1 MSIDTTV
8 KVGFDGS
15 AVKGGLK
22 NIGGMFGKFSK
33 EVGTGAARKVG
44 EFGTDLLGKAVEFAV
59 QGATAIFDFA
69 GDLKDL
75 ASLTGES
82 AQELMI
88 LNEQLKL
95 AGAESGESGKQLL
108 TLSKG
113 IYASAEAAKKGEK
126 DDVWNIFDK
135 LGLTL
140 SDLMSMKPAEQIRSI
155 FSAMSANKIPK
166 DQANSFI
173 ETLFG
178 GKGVLKY
185 GKVFADGF
193 AESRQTA
200 MNNLGP
206 LLKMTDKEILGYEA
220 AGDEAGRLMN
230 ARMQLSSSFA
240 KGLTGGN
247 TGEII
252 ASTLKMFFDSIG
264 KAAEFMERAGAALRN
279 TFEYI
284 GQVGFGNTQDGCD
297 IASAPSVCGTLRQR
311 VLDFAAVVRTHNRC
325 YGQHRGGSAFFIHHA
340 LRWEILLVVTVVNLS
355 FGTITDVC
363 CNLLWDGSP
372 VSRHKCRQFRIER
385 VNQTKVDDPERRYHR
400 HSDFHGRAIRR
411 VV

>member
-220 AGDEAGRLMN
+220 AGDEASRLMN

-252 ASTLKMFFDSIG
+252 ASTLKTFFDSIG

-284 GQVGFGNTQDGCD
+284 GQVGFGKVFDDLKSGFVGWAED
-297 IASAPSVCGTLRQR
+297 IGARIGEAIKNAIKSLVAGTPLQSM
-311 VLDFAAVVRTHNRC
+311 FNM
-325 YGQHRGGSAFFIHHA
+325 
-340 LRWEILLVVTVVNLS
+340 
-355 FGTITDVC
+355 
-363 CNLLWDGSP
+363 SP
-372 VSRHKCRQFRIER
+372 VAFAGPPSNLANAGKSDEKQLMYAEK
-385 VNQTKVDDPERRYHR
+385 QTKILGQINEKVGG
-400 HSDFHGRAIRR
+400 FQ
-411 VV
+411 

>member
-185 GKVFADGF
+185 GKVFADGY
-193 AESRQTA
+193 EEMRQTA
-200 MNNLGP
+200 INNLGP
-206 LLKMTDKEILGYEA
+206 LLKMTDKQILGYEA

-252 ASTLKMFFDSIG
+252 ASTLKTFFDSIG

-284 GQVGFGNTQDGCD
+284 GQVGFGKVFDDLKSGFVGWAED
-297 IASAPSVCGTLRQR
+297 IGARIGEAIKNAIKSLVAGTPLQSM
-311 VLDFAAVVRTHNRC
+311 FNM
-325 YGQHRGGSAFFIHHA
+325 
-340 LRWEILLVVTVVNLS
+340 
-355 FGTITDVC
+355 
-363 CNLLWDGSP
+363 SP
-372 VSRHKCRQFRIER
+372 VAFAGPPSNLANAGKSDEKQLMYAEK
-385 VNQTKVDDPERRYHR
+385 QTKILGQINEKVGG
-400 HSDFHGRAIRR
+400 FQ
-411 VV
+411 

>member
-8 KVGFDGS
+8 KVGFDGT

-113 IYASAEAAKKGEK
+113 IYESVEAAKKGEK

-252 ASTLKMFFDSIG
+252 ASTLKTFFDSIG

-284 GQVGFGNTQDGCD
+284 GQVGFGKVFDDLKSGFVGWAED
-297 IASAPSVCGTLRQR
+297 IGARIGEAIKNAIKSLVAGTPLQSMFN
-311 VLDFAAVVRTHNRC
+311 V
-325 YGQHRGGSAFFIHHA
+325 
-340 LRWEILLVVTVVNLS
+340 
-355 FGTITDVC
+355 
-363 CNLLWDGSP
+363 SP
-372 VSRHKCRQFRIER
+372 VAFAGPPSNLANAGKSDEKQLMYAEK
-385 VNQTKVDDPERRYHR
+385 QTKILGQINEKVGG
-400 HSDFHGRAIRR
+400 FQ
-411 VV
+411 

>member
-113 IYASAEAAKKGEK
+113 IYESAEAAKKGEK

-252 ASTLKMFFDSIG
+252 ASTLKTFFDSIG

-284 GQVGFGNTQDGCD
+284 GQVGFGKVFDDLKSGFVGWAED
-297 IASAPSVCGTLRQR
+297 IGARIGEAIKNAIKSLVAGTPLQSM
-311 VLDFAAVVRTHNRC
+311 FNM
-325 YGQHRGGSAFFIHHA
+325 
-340 LRWEILLVVTVVNLS
+340 
-355 FGTITDVC
+355 
-363 CNLLWDGSP
+363 SP
-372 VSRHKCRQFRIER
+372 VAFAGPPSNLANAGKSDEKQLMYAEK
-385 VNQTKVDDPERRYHR
+385 QTKILGQINEKVGG
-400 HSDFHGRAIRR
+400 FQ
-411 VV
+411 

>member
-44 EFGTDLLGKAVEFAV
+44 EFGTDLIGKTVEFAV
-59 QGATAIFDFA
+59 KGATAIFDFA

-126 DDVWNIFDK
+126 DDVWNIFNT

-140 SDLMSMKPAEQIRSI
+140 DNLMRMKPAEQIQSI
-155 FSAMSANKIPK
+155 FAAMSANKIPK
-166 DQANSFI
+166 DQANSFV

-200 MNNLGP
+200 INNLGP

-247 TGEII
+247 TGEIV
-252 ASTLKMFFDSIG
+252 ASTLKTFFDSIG

-284 GQVGFGNTQDGCD
+284 GQVGFGKVFDDLKKGFIGWAED
-297 IASAPSVCGTLRQR
+297 IGARIGEAIKNAIKSLVAGTPLQSM
-311 VLDFAAVVRTHNRC
+311 FNM
-325 YGQHRGGSAFFIHHA
+325 
-340 LRWEILLVVTVVNLS
+340 
-355 FGTITDVC
+355 
-363 CNLLWDGSP
+363 SP
-372 VSRHKCRQFRIER
+372 VAFTGPPSNLANAGKSDEKQLMYAEK
-385 VNQTKVDDPERRYHR
+385 QTKILGQINEKVGG
-400 HSDFHGRAIRR
+400 FQ
-411 VV
+411 

>member
-252 ASTLKMFFDSIG
+252 ASTLKTFFDSIG
-264 KAAEFMERAGAALRN
+264 KAAEFMERAGSALRN

-284 GQVGFGNTQDGCD
+284 GQVGFGKVFDDLKSGFVGWAED
-297 IASAPSVCGTLRQR
+297 IGARIGEAIKNAIKSLVAGTPLQSM
-311 VLDFAAVVRTHNRC
+311 FNM
-325 YGQHRGGSAFFIHHA
+325 
-340 LRWEILLVVTVVNLS
+340 
-355 FGTITDVC
+355 
-363 CNLLWDGSP
+363 SP
-372 VSRHKCRQFRIER
+372 VAFAGPPSNLANAGKSDEKQLMYAEK
-385 VNQTKVDDPERRYHR
+385 QTKILGQINEKVGG
-400 HSDFHGRAIRR
+400 FQ
-411 VV
+411 

>member
-155 FSAMSANKIPK
+155 FTAMSANKIPK

-200 MNNLGP
+200 INNLGP
-206 LLKMTDKEILGYEA
+206 LYKMTNKEILGYEA

-252 ASTLKMFFDSIG
+252 ASTLKTFFDSIG

-284 GQVGFGNTQDGCD
+284 GQVGFGKVFDDLKSGFVGWAED
-297 IASAPSVCGTLRQR
+297 IGARIGEAIKNAIKSLVAGTPLQSM
-311 VLDFAAVVRTHNRC
+311 FNM
-325 YGQHRGGSAFFIHHA
+325 
-340 LRWEILLVVTVVNLS
+340 
-355 FGTITDVC
+355 
-363 CNLLWDGSP
+363 SP
-372 VSRHKCRQFRIER
+372 VAFAGPPSNLANAGKSDEKQLMYAEK
-385 VNQTKVDDPERRYHR
+385 QTKILGQINEKVGG
-400 HSDFHGRAIRR
+400 FQ
-411 VV
+411 